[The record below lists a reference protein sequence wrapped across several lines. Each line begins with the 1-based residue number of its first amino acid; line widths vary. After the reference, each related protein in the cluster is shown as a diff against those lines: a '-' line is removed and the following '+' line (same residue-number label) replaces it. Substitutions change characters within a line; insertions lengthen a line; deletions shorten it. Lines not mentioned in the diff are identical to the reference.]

1 MADISVD
8 FTSIEQAFTTALSAT
23 ISYIPQFIAA
33 IVILILGWIIA
44 RLARS
49 MFNRIGDHINRLLE
63 RVFKS
68 GTLASVRFSQTTI
81 AIIAEIIFWIVIFI
95 SVTIAAQTAGFSGLS
110 ELLADFV
117 KQIPNLLIG
126 AGIIFVGYFVSVLVG
141 EQVGSVARSVSAG
154 KSVLLSR
161 IVQSIIFLTALIIG
175 LDQIG
180 VNVTFLIAL
189 FVVTVGMAFAGVSI
203 AFGLGAKDFVRNMI
217 GSRSAR
223 RELTEGQTIRIG
235 DIEGEVLEIT
245 DTHIALETADG
256 KALMPAYLALTD
268 IVISKALSEE
278 KADDNG

>member
-8 FTSIEQAFTTALSAT
+8 FTSIEQAFTTALSGT

-223 RELTEGQTIRIG
+223 REFTEGQTIRIG